1 MAVPELLD
9 RVRAECEAQAEAE
22 AAAAEAAA
30 AAEPSPT
37 ESPTS
42 ADDALSPEGDGEEE
56 SGSGGEEEGDGEEDE
71 KAKKRRRKAEMA
83 PLLAAVRALAD
94 HRHGYMF
101 RKPVKDSEAPGYSEK
116 ISHPM
121 DLGTCSK
128 NLEKGAISTSAE
140 LFRDLELMIQNAIVS
155 LSTLSFAAFIS
166 TPYNRG
172 RKLSAGNAGCAGLQ
186 RRR

>member
-9 RVRAECEAQAEAE
+9 RVRTECEAQAEAE

-37 ESPTS
+37 ESS
-42 ADDALSPEGDGEEE
+42 ASAGDAISPEGDGEED
-56 SGSGGEEEGDGEEDE
+56 SGSGGEEEEDE

-140 LFRDLELMIQNAIVS
+140 LFRDLELMIQNASVS
-155 LSTLSFAAFIS
+155 LSTLRS
-166 TPYNRG
+166 PENR
-172 RKLSAGNAGCAGLQ
+172 RFDAI
-186 RRR
+186 

>member
-42 ADDALSPEGDGEEE
+42 ADDALSPEGDEEEE

-140 LFRDLELMIQNAIVS
+140 LFRDLELMIQNASVS
-155 LSTLSFAAFIS
+155 LSTLSFAREPSF
-166 TPYNRG
+166 
-172 RKLSAGNAGCAGLQ
+172 
-186 RRR
+186 RRDIIVAI

>member
-1 MAVPELLD
+1 MHAAGIAQLDPMAVPELLD
-9 RVRAECEAQAEAE
+9 RVRTECEAQAEAE

-37 ESPTS
+37 ESS
-42 ADDALSPEGDGEEE
+42 ASAGDAISPEGDGEED
-56 SGSGGEEEGDGEEDE
+56 SGSGGEEEEDE

-140 LFRDLELMIQNAIVS
+140 LFRDLELMIQNASVS
-155 LSTLSFAAFIS
+155 LSTLRS
-166 TPYNRG
+166 PENR
-172 RKLSAGNAGCAGLQ
+172 RFDAI
-186 RRR
+186 